1 MVQLKILSGKKAGTA
16 WVARRF
22 PIRIGRSPTADCQLE
37 EDGIWDQHLLLEF
50 RRTEG
55 FVLSVEPKALAAVNG
70 EHVQEAVLRN
80 GDTIELGALKLQFWL
95 AETRQ
100 FGLRLRETLVWLGI
114 IAVFFA
120 QFGLIYCL
128 LR

>member
-1 MVQLKILSGKKAGTA
+1 
-16 WVARRF
+16 
-22 PIRIGRSPTADCQLE
+22 
-37 EDGIWDQHLLLEF
+37 
-50 RRTEG
+50 
-55 FVLSVEPKALAAVNG
+55 
-70 EHVQEAVLRN
+70 VLRN